1 MIESVLGEGALA
13 LGLGTL
19 VGTVM
24 ALTGAGGGVLAVPL
38 LVLVLHRDVQQAAPV
53 ALLAVGAAAWIG
65 AALGLREG
73 IVRYR
78 AAGLIG
84 AVAMSVAPLGVALA
98 HQIPQPPLL
107 VAFAGVLVWVAWRM
121 GRPLPLEAS
130 AGGVKVQPCQFDPAR
145 GRLRWTR
152 PCAWALAATGGV
164 SGMLT
169 GALGVGGGF
178 VVVPTLSRI
187 TDLDLRSIAATSL
200 AVMALA
206 TTTAF
211 AAALGHGRVEAAIAL
226 PFGLAAVGALLVGRR
241 WARRWDAATLQRVF
255 AGMCLVVAALM
266 LLRAVRA

>member
-1 MIESVLGEGALA
+1 MIESVIA
-13 LGLGTL
+13 LGLGAL

-84 AVAMSVAPLGVALA
+84 AVAMVMAPVGVAVA
-98 HQIPQPPLL
+98 HHVPQTPLL
-107 VAFAGVLVWVAWRM
+107 VAFAVVLVWVAWRM
-121 GRPLPLEAS
+121 GRS
-130 AGGVKVQPCQFDPAR
+130 AGADDALLAERTAVKPCQVDPAR

-152 PCAWALAATGGV
+152 PCAGALAGTGLV
-164 SGMLT
+164 SGLLT

-187 TDLDLRSIAATSL
+187 TNLDLRSIAATSL

-211 AAALGHGRVEAAIAL
+211 VAALGHGRVEAALAL
-226 PFGLAAVGALLVGRR
+226 PFGLAAVGALLLGRR
-241 WARRWDAATLQRVF
+241 WARRWEATTLQRLF
-255 AGMCLVVAALM
+255 ASVCLVVAALM
-266 LLRAVRA
+266 ILRAWQA